1 MALIVDT
8 QKYLDTVRQLLQEG
22 QTNVPVPVT
31 GTSMCPFL
39 HPGDIACLNRITR
52 TPSRGDIVLFT
63 RPDGSYVLHRVFKV
77 RKDGSF
83 LLLGDNQL
91 LPEPVPGMERI
102 HATVT
107 SVRVKDKNVSPSSLR
122 WWFYAHLWSRPAR
135 RIIGRLRK

>member
-8 QKYLDTVRQLLQEG
+8 KKYLDTVCQLLQEG

-39 HPGDIACLNRITR
+39 HPGDIAYLNRI
-52 TPSRGDIVLFT
+52 PSAPKRGDIVLFT
-63 RPDGSYVLHRVFKV
+63 RADGSFVLHRVFRVK
-77 RKDGSF
+77 KDGSF

-102 HATVT
+102 YAQVTTV
-107 SVRVKDKNVSPSSLR
+107 RIKDKNLTPKSLR
-122 WWFYAHLWSRPAR
+122 WRLYAHLWSRPVR
-135 RIIGRLRK
+135 RVIGRLR